1 MKPVTLEQEAEGT
14 LSVLPPGLKAP
25 PAPSYHPPSPFT
37 ILLPNKPSAW
47 LIPKKKKGWG
57 KGRKRKR
64 RRVAE
69 WLHLQS
75 EITTGLGLTFSFKE
89 PESGFLG
96 PPKGEQMQGDQDV
109 LTSFMQ
115 AGGET

>member
-1 MKPVTLEQEAEGT
+1 MVNSEREEG
-14 LSVLPPGLKAP
+14 VGE
-25 PAPSYHPPSPFT
+25 
-37 ILLPNKPSAW
+37 
-47 LIPKKKKGWG
+47 G
-57 KGRKRKR
+57 KEDEEKESG
-64 RRVAE
+64 RVAA
-69 WLHLQS
+69 S
-75 EITTGLGLTFSFKE
+75 PKPEITTGLGPTFIFKE

>member
-1 MKPVTLEQEAEGT
+1 M
-14 LSVLPPGLKAP
+14 
-25 PAPSYHPPSPFT
+25 
-37 ILLPNKPSAW
+37 
-47 LIPKKKKGWG
+47 
-57 KGRKRKR
+57 
-64 RRVAE
+64 AE

-75 EITTGLGLTFSFKE
+75 EITTGLGPTFIFKE

>member
-1 MKPVTLEQEAEGT
+1 M
-14 LSVLPPGLKAP
+14 
-25 PAPSYHPPSPFT
+25 
-37 ILLPNKPSAW
+37 
-47 LIPKKKKGWG
+47 
-57 KGRKRKR
+57 KR

-75 EITTGLGLTFSFKE
+75 EITTGLGPTFIFKE